1 MSADPTREMV
11 EAIGP
16 IGTLGGRHGSST
28 QDYFASAFRSRK
40 GKIGIALIAV
50 VLFLAI
56 LGPSIAAYSPSEF
69 VTTPFAKPTVAFP
82 LGGDVLGRDV
92 ASRLLCGGWTILLMA
107 FSATLIGVALGVTI
121 GISAAYSRSWVGSFA
136 MRAVDILLAF
146 PQLVFA
152 LLLVSI
158 IGPKPWLIV
167 VAIALSHMPQVARV
181 VRGSAL
187 DVTERDFVK
196 VSVLYGTP
204 RWKVVATEIL
214 PNVLSI
220 VFVEFGIRLTYSIL
234 IIATL
239 SFLGFGLQPPDPN
252 WGAMINENRVGIT
265 ANPWGV
271 AAPAFLVAILTVGV
285 NTFTDA
291 VAGAAL
297 GGDGAVTEI
306 ELDGAGRFLG
316 VEGK

>member
-1 MSADPTREMV
+1 MV

-69 VTTPFAKPTVAFP
+69 VTTPFAKPTAAFP

-136 MRAVDILLAF
+136 MRAVDVLLAF

-167 VAIALSHMPQVARV
+167 IAIALSHMPQVARV